1 MEIILLEKIRNLGDL
16 GDSVNVAN
24 GYARNYL
31 IPQKKAV
38 RATEAAKAEVEER
51 RRHLAAEES
60 KRLEA
65 AEARAQLLPRG
76 VRIARLAASGGKL
89 YGSVSTA
96 DIAEALSSDGAR
108 VEKSEVTL
116 PDGPLKEVGKFP
128 VEVILHAEVRFT
140 ALITVVAEAED
151 GAGEDAAD
159 GDDAPADDA
168 GADAGEDA
176 PDSDADASAAETP
189 APEK

>member
-1 MEIILLEKIRNLGDL
+1 MEIILLEKIRNLGNL

-96 DIAEALSSDGAR
+96 GIAQALSIYGAR
-108 VEKSEVTL
+108 GGKYEGTFAGGPFKSWL
-116 PDGPLKEVGKFP
+116 F
-128 VEVILHAEVRFT
+128 
-140 ALITVVAEAED
+140 
-151 GAGEDAAD
+151 
-159 GDDAPADDA
+159 
-168 GADAGEDA
+168 
-176 PDSDADASAAETP
+176 
-189 APEK
+189 